1 MKMDINI
8 VFKLSKNT
16 IIVSEIKKDV
26 NYKSLNNTNV
36 INLKELKFSLAYI
49 HENFEL
55 VSNFINLV
63 IIKNNITTFQINNM
77 DIAPISIKIANECSQ
92 VKKLVFKPD
101 KRLNMELFLL
111 ILENRYI
118 EEIDCYEI
126 PSYLVDRLDTNKN
139 VVVHTRNT
147 YNYSS
152 KFMVINSLSSYSDI
166 YYKKYIVISSE
177 ITTSDLE
184 EFNAFIHMN
193 DRLKTIKIVCYTN
206 EVINIVISSII
217 ETSKKNIT
225 IEINEKNN
233 DLNMIYNSINYLK
246 KTYHKYFEENNIQFK
261 LNYSKEYKNNNFFKA
276 INFKLLTS
284 LILFVVIL
292 SAFVVG
298 VNWYEQYVDQNKIE
312 DTLHEI
318 DSVLKDAEEYYSPED
333 NETDV
338 DYIDGEDES
347 VSTTSKKN
355 TYVSS
360 YYTNF
365 EQVFDT
371 LKQKNADTV
380 GWIQI
385 NNTKINYPVV
395 QADTNSY
402 YLNRDFFKKKNS
414 MGWIFMDYRNDIEN
428 LNRNT
433 IIYGHNIK
441 QGIMFGTIKNMMS
454 SSWYNNTSNQTITF
468 NTLNKNMKW
477 QIFSLY
483 QINETEDYLKTEF
496 ATDDE
501 YIEFLNMLKNRSK
514 KDFQVPLDANSK
526 ILTLSTCFSHTTRHV
541 VHAVLIEP
549 SAETE

>member
-26 NYKSLNNTNV
+26 DYKSLNNTNV

>member
-1 MKMDINI
+1 MDINI

-26 NYKSLNNTNV
+26 DYKSLNNTNV

-152 KFMVINSLSSYSDI
+152 KFMVVNSLSSYSDI

-184 EFNAFIHMN
+184 EFNAFMHMN

-233 DLNMIYNSINYLK
+233 DLNMIYNSVNYLK

-276 INFKLLTS
+276 INFKLLSS

-298 VNWYEQYVDQNKIE
+298 INWYEQYVDQNKIE

-549 SAETE
+549 SEETE

>member
-1 MKMDINI
+1 MDINI

-26 NYKSLNNTNV
+26 DYKSLNNTNV

-338 DYIDGEDES
+338 DYIDGENES

>member
-1 MKMDINI
+1 MDINI